1 MKSYLEEAV
10 EMFPDELT
18 KDITSP
24 AVEYIFDVNH
34 ECQKLPETKRELFHK
49 IVAKLLY
56 VTWKGRPDI
65 LVAISFLTL
74 RVRCADNNDWKK
86 LTRLLNYI

>member
-34 ECQKLPETKRELFHK
+34 ECPKLPETKRELFHK

-56 VTWKGRPDI
+56 MTRKGLSDIFVT
-65 LVAISFLTL
+65 ISFLTS
-74 RVRCADNNDWKK
+74 RVGYAIMTIEKN
-86 LTRLLNYI
+86 